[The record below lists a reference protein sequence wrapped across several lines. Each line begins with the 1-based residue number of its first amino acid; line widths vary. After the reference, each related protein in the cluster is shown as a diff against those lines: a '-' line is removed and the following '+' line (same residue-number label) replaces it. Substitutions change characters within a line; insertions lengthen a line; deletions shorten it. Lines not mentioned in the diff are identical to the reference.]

1 MLLIKDFEIRSSP
14 KKGSGVFATRDI
26 PAGTII
32 GDYLGMIVPN
42 ADVDE
47 EKQGLYAMLLN
58 DQLSILANPKESGI
72 HLINHSCEPNCGMY
86 PLGDHTVYFARRKI
100 FRGEELAVSYTI
112 GTPDEECNPCR
123 HICLCGFPSCRGS
136 LHCSDAELNAFFAFE
151 RATLTKQKGRYGRY
165 LFEVGKKL
173 EPLASYPKHIS
184 DNQIYQIFAVRS
196 KPAQKLTGKPSL
208 SAIRACI
215 RSEGRA
221 CKIPAFGITV
231 IAVIGKEM
239 CAIVSS

>member
-1 MLLIKDFEIRSSP
+1 MLLIKDFEVRAISG
-14 KKGSGVFATRDI
+14 KGKGVFLTRDI

-32 GDYLGMIVPN
+32 GDYLGMIVPHE
-42 ADVDE
+42 DVRE
-47 EKQGLYAMLLN
+47 EEQGLYAMLLN
-58 DQLSILANPKESGI
+58 EKFSILADSKESGI

-136 LHCSDAELNAFFAFE
+136 LHCSDEELNAFFAFE
-151 RATLTKQKGRYGRY
+151 RAILEKQNGRYGRY

-173 EPLASYPKHIS
+173 EPLVSYPKTVR
-184 DNQIYQIFAVRS
+184 DYQIYQLFATRTR
-196 KPAQKLTGKPSL
+196 PACTMAGKPTL
-208 SAIRACI
+208 AAIRARI
-215 RSEGRA
+215 RDEGRA
-221 CKIPAFGITV
+221 CKISALGITV
-231 IAVIGKEM
+231 HAVIDKEM
-239 CAIVSS
+239 RVTRA